1 VNASNLAN
9 IPAVLQSMPNWV
21 AWKLVERNGE
31 PTKPPFI
38 VGTNRH
44 ASSTDPSTWTT
55 YETAVASL
63 AATGIGKESG
73 IGFAI
78 GGAALD
84 MNLIAIDIDG
94 CLFPDGTATPW
105 ADELMA
111 VAAGYTEITPSETGL
126 RIIGTG
132 KLPSDGKVFRIDPA
146 AGYGD
151 KVQIECYDCKKYIT
165 MTGDIFYEDAGD
177 IEPLNMSAIYAVI
190 RGIQK
195 KHPILSTTEKKTTS
209 SSSEGKGTRPRIQR
223 TVTATAFTTEYEL
236 FTKGE
241 LSGDGPWII
250 ADEFGNSLEY
260 SDYSCMDA
268 DLCYWSALKHGDDRD
283 AIWND
288 YADSAISRPKW
299 LNREADFCKGTIA
312 KAITWAQEFRKRTSK
327 VSTSTDATNTP
338 TVSGVGNGITF
349 TRPRV
354 ERDESNSHLDYVIA
368 AGLGKWDGWFPLGD
382 ISLVGGPSGSGK
394 STLIYELLDKQRR
407 CETVFGHETN
417 GLPFLIVT
425 YDRGKNAHKRT
436 MKRLG
441 LEGREKDFPT
451 EHLSPFSQDSDV
463 IAQELINAIE
473 KHETLPK
480 VLFVEGGDIA
490 SADPSKSGPTR
501 QFLSNLT
508 KIANHFHFA
517 IILSVGTPKMKA
529 DEGYVAQ
536 RDHVFGSTFWGRM
549 AETIAVMHLV
559 EGDDTSPRRKLA
571 VLLRNE
577 VAEKFSLMFNDE
589 GRLVPDDGYHDET
602 EEPEF
607 AWFRAQTNW
616 FTYKDVMK
624 GLDVS
629 RPEAVRLCQYGVEDG
644 YLQRKPGPRM
654 GRGTGIK
661 SFKYVSAARVPLD
674 EQQAKQ
680 NEQVTEAITIDL

>member
-1 VNASNLAN
+1 VTISNLAN
-9 IPAVLQSMPNWV
+9 VPAVLQSMPNWV
-21 AWKLVERNGE
+21 AWKLVERDGN

-38 VGTNRH
+38 VGTDQH
-44 ASSTDPSTWTT
+44 AKSTDPTTWRTF
-55 YETAVASL
+55 EAAVASV
-63 AATGIGKESG
+63 AGTGIGKEGG

-94 CLFPDGTATPW
+94 CLFPDGTSAPW

-111 VAAGYTEITPSETGL
+111 VAGGYTEITPSEAGL

-165 MTGDIFYEDAGD
+165 MTGSIFYEDAGD

-190 RGIQK
+190 RSIQK

-209 SSSEGKGTRPRIQR
+209 SNSEVKGTRPKIQR
-223 TVTATAFTTEYEL
+223 TETATAFTTEYEL
-236 FTKGE
+236 FTKGD
-241 LSGDGPWII
+241 LSGDGPWTI
-250 ADEFGNSLEY
+250 ADEFGNFLEY

-268 DLCYWSALKHGDDRD
+268 DLCFWSALKRGDDRD
-283 AIWND
+283 AIWSD
-288 YADSAISRPKW
+288 YADSAISRSKW
-299 LNREADFCKGTIA
+299 LNREADFRKGTIA
-312 KAITWAQEFRKRTSK
+312 KAIKWAQEFRERTSN

-338 TVSGVGNGITF
+338 KISTGAGITF

-354 ERDESNSHLDYVIA
+354 DRDESISHLDYVIA
-368 AGLGKWDGWFPLGD
+368 AGSGKWDGWFPLGD
-382 ISLVGGPSGSGK
+382 ISLVGGPSGAGK

-407 CETVFGHETN
+407 RETVFGHETN

-473 KHETLPK
+473 KHESLPK
-480 VLFVEGGDIA
+480 VLFIEGGDIA
-490 SADPSKSGPTR
+490 SADPSKSRDTR
-501 QFLSNLT
+501 AFLSNLT
-508 KIANHFHFA
+508 KIANHLHVA
-517 IILSVGTPKMKA
+517 IILSVGTPKMKVN
-529 DEGYVAQ
+529 EGYVAQ

-577 VAEKFSLMFNDE
+577 VAEKFSLVFNDE
-589 GRLVPDDGYHDET
+589 GRLVPDNGDRDET
-602 EEPEF
+602 EEPEV
-607 AWFRAQTNW
+607 AWFRVQANW
-616 FTYKDVMK
+616 FTYKDVMN

-629 RPEAVRLCQYGVEDG
+629 RSEATRLCQYGIEDG
-644 YLQRKPGPRM
+644 YLQRKPGRR
-654 GRGTGIK
+654 RGPGDGIK
-661 SFKYVSAARVPLD
+661 SFRYISPNKPSFVDDQVY
-674 EQQAKQ
+674 K
-680 NEQVTEAITIDL
+680 NEQVAEALEVDF

>member
-1 VNASNLAN
+1 MNASNLVN

-21 AWKLVERNGE
+21 AWKLIERNGE

-55 YETAVASL
+55 YEVAVASV
-63 AATGIGKESG
+63 ASTGIGKESG

-94 CLFPDGTATPW
+94 CLSPDGTATPW

-111 VAAGYTEITPSETGL
+111 VAGGYTEITPSGIGL

-146 AGYGD
+146 VGYGD

-165 MTGDIFYEDAGD
+165 MTGNIFYEDAGE
-177 IEPLNMSAIYAVI
+177 IEPLNMSAIYSVI

-195 KHPILSTTEKKTTS
+195 KHPILSTTEKKITS
-209 SSSEGKGTRPRIQR
+209 SSSEGKGTRPKIQR
-223 TVTATAFTTEYEL
+223 METAIAFTTEYEL

-241 LSGDGPWII
+241 LSGDGPWTI
-250 ADEFGNSLEY
+250 ADEFGNFLEY

-288 YADSAISRPKW
+288 YADSSISRPKW
-299 LNREADFCKGTIA
+299 LNREADFRKGTIA
-312 KAITWAQEFRKRTSK
+312 KAIKWAQEFRERTSK
-327 VSTSTDATNTP
+327 VSTSTDATT
-338 TVSGVGNGITF
+338 TAEIDTSVGITF
-349 TRPRV
+349 TRSRV
-354 ERDESNSHLDYVIA
+354 ERDEAKSFLDYVIA
-368 AGLGKWDGWFPLGD
+368 AGSGKWDGWFPLGD
-382 ISLVGGPSGSGK
+382 ISLIGGPSGAGK

-407 CETVFGHETN
+407 GESVFGHATN

-436 MKRLG
+436 MKRLR

-589 GRLVPDDGYHDET
+589 GRLVPDDGDHDET
-602 EEPEF
+602 EDPEV
-607 AWFRAQTNW
+607 AWFRAHANW
-616 FTYKDVMK
+616 FTYKDVMN

-629 RPEAVRLCQYGVEDG
+629 RSEATRLCQYGIEDG
-644 YLQRKPGPRM
+644 YLQRKPGRR
-654 GRGTGIK
+654 RGPGDGIK
-661 SFKYVSAARVPLD
+661 SFRYISPSKLSFDDTQVD
-674 EQQAKQ
+674 EKK
-680 NEQVTEAITIDL
+680 EVTATIEVDL